1 MALKTQQTVTVTGA
15 SEIDGQQVA
24 YFSAQIPQDEGNST
38 ISRNVT
44 NQTLYD
50 ANRNQVRADE
60 AEFQAKVY
68 AIEDSLLAEQKR
80 DKMEKYFN
88 TASMLFGLIGGVIT
102 GVLGGWD
109 VLTHAI
115 VVLVIVDYLTGLGK
129 AFVNKEVSSA
139 VGFKGIFK
147 KILIFVVIA
156 VSVEMQKI
164 IGDGIPLREIV
175 IMFYI
180 ANEGISFIENV
191 SEFLPLPQKM
201 KDIFIQIR
209 EKDVNK

>member
-1 MALKTQQTVTVTGA
+1 MFRITNLMPVYEQ
-15 SEIDGQQVA
+15 DGSILEYRV
-24 YFSAQIPQDEGNST
+24 SVDNGSTDGNSV
-38 ISRNVT
+38 S
-44 NQTLYD
+44 
-50 ANRNQVRADE
+50 ANLVIGADDIDIT
-60 AEFQAKVY
+60 
-68 AIEDSLLAEQKR
+68 AIVEVCKQKLR
-80 DKMEKYFN
+80 ETVGQRGKYKLEKYFN
-88 TASMLFGLIGGVIT
+88 TASMLFGLVGGVIT
-102 GVLGGWD
+102 GILGGWD

-115 VVLVIVDYLTGLGK
+115 VVLVIVDYLTGISK

-164 IGDGIPLREIV
+164 IGDGVPLREIV

-201 KDIFIQIR
+201 KDIFVQIR
-209 EKDVNK
+209 DKGEQNYDIKTNS

>member
-1 MALKTQQTVTVTGA
+1 
-15 SEIDGQQVA
+15 
-24 YFSAQIPQDEGNST
+24 
-38 ISRNVT
+38 
-44 NQTLYD
+44 
-50 ANRNQVRADE
+50 
-60 AEFQAKVY
+60 
-68 AIEDSLLAEQKR
+68 
-80 DKMEKYFN
+80 MEKYFN
-88 TASMLFGLIGGVIT
+88 SASMIYGLVGGVIT

-115 VVLVIVDYLTGLGK
+115 VVLVIVDYLTGVGK
-129 AFVNKEVSSA
+129 AFTNKEVSSA
-139 VGFKGIFK
+139 VGFRGLFK

-180 ANEGISFIENV
+180 ANEGISLIENV
-191 SEFLPLPQKM
+191 SEFIPLPQKM

-209 EKDVNK
+209 EKDVEK

>member
-1 MALKTQQTVTVTGA
+1 
-15 SEIDGQQVA
+15 
-24 YFSAQIPQDEGNST
+24 
-38 ISRNVT
+38 
-44 NQTLYD
+44 
-50 ANRNQVRADE
+50 
-60 AEFQAKVY
+60 
-68 AIEDSLLAEQKR
+68 
-80 DKMEKYFN
+80 MEKYFN
-88 TASMLFGLIGGVIT
+88 TASVLFGLAGGLIT

-115 VVLVIVDYLTGLGK
+115 VVLVLVDYMTGIGK

-139 VGFKGIFK
+139 IGFKGIFK

-180 ANEGISFIENV
+180 ANEGISLLENV
-191 SEFLPLPQKM
+191 SEFIPMPQKM

-209 EKDVNK
+209 DKEGEKWKNSKNSSSSCNYCRAF

>member
-1 MALKTQQTVTVTGA
+1 
-15 SEIDGQQVA
+15 
-24 YFSAQIPQDEGNST
+24 
-38 ISRNVT
+38 
-44 NQTLYD
+44 
-50 ANRNQVRADE
+50 
-60 AEFQAKVY
+60 
-68 AIEDSLLAEQKR
+68 
-80 DKMEKYFN
+80 MEKYFN
-88 TASMLFGLIGGVIT
+88 TASMLFGLVGGVIT
-102 GVLGGWD
+102 GILGGLD

-115 VVLVIVDYLTGLGK
+115 VVLVIVDYLTGIGK

-164 IGDGIPLREIV
+164 IGDGVPLREIV

-191 SEFLPLPQKM
+191 SEFLPLPQK
-201 KDIFIQIR
+201 
-209 EKDVNK
+209 

>member
-1 MALKTQQTVTVTGA
+1 MISQQSQKFV
-15 SEIDGQQVA
+15 
-24 YFSAQIPQDEGNST
+24 NK
-38 ISRNVT
+38 NC
-44 NQTLYD
+44 
-50 ANRNQVRADE
+50 
-60 AEFQAKVY
+60 AKQLGR
-68 AIEDSLLAEQKR
+68 EDKYKL
-80 DKMEKYFN
+80 EKYFN
-88 TASMLFGLIGGVIT
+88 TASMLFGLVGGVIT
-102 GVLGGWD
+102 GILGGWD

-129 AFVNKEVSSA
+129 AFVNKEVSSS

-201 KDIFIQIR
+201 KDIFVQIR
-209 EKDVNK
+209 DKGE

>member
-1 MALKTQQTVTVTGA
+1 
-15 SEIDGQQVA
+15 
-24 YFSAQIPQDEGNST
+24 
-38 ISRNVT
+38 
-44 NQTLYD
+44 
-50 ANRNQVRADE
+50 
-60 AEFQAKVY
+60 
-68 AIEDSLLAEQKR
+68 
-80 DKMEKYFN
+80 MEKYFT
-88 TASMLFGLIGGVIT
+88 TASVLFSLAGGLIT
-102 GVLGGWD
+102 GTLGGWD

-115 VVLVIVDYLTGLGK
+115 VVLVLVDYMTGIGK

-139 VGFKGIFK
+139 TGFKGIFK

-180 ANEGISFIENV
+180 ANEGISLLENV
-191 SEFLPLPQKM
+191 SEFIPMPQKM

-209 EKDVNK
+209 DKEGEK

>member
-1 MALKTQQTVTVTGA
+1 
-15 SEIDGQQVA
+15 
-24 YFSAQIPQDEGNST
+24 
-38 ISRNVT
+38 
-44 NQTLYD
+44 
-50 ANRNQVRADE
+50 
-60 AEFQAKVY
+60 
-68 AIEDSLLAEQKR
+68 
-80 DKMEKYFN
+80 MEKYFN
-88 TASMLFGLIGGVIT
+88 TASMLFGLVGGVIT
-102 GVLGGWD
+102 GILGGWD

-129 AFVNKEVSSA
+129 AFVNKEVSSS

-147 KILIFVVIA
+147 KLLIFVVIA

-164 IGDGIPLREIV
+164 IGDGVPLREIV

-180 ANEGISFIENV
+180 ANEGISFVENV

>member
-1 MALKTQQTVTVTGA
+1 
-15 SEIDGQQVA
+15 
-24 YFSAQIPQDEGNST
+24 
-38 ISRNVT
+38 
-44 NQTLYD
+44 
-50 ANRNQVRADE
+50 
-60 AEFQAKVY
+60 
-68 AIEDSLLAEQKR
+68 
-80 DKMEKYFN
+80 MEKYFN
-88 TASMLFGLIGGVIT
+88 SASMIFGLVGGVIT

-115 VVLVIVDYLTGLGK
+115 VVLVIVDYLTGVGK
-129 AFVNKEVSSA
+129 AFTNKEVSSA
-139 VGFKGIFK
+139 VGFRGLFK

-180 ANEGISFIENV
+180 ANEGISLIENV
-191 SEFLPLPQKM
+191 SEFIPLPQKM

-209 EKDVNK
+209 EKDLEK

>member
-1 MALKTQQTVTVTGA
+1 
-15 SEIDGQQVA
+15 
-24 YFSAQIPQDEGNST
+24 
-38 ISRNVT
+38 
-44 NQTLYD
+44 
-50 ANRNQVRADE
+50 
-60 AEFQAKVY
+60 
-68 AIEDSLLAEQKR
+68 
-80 DKMEKYFN
+80 MERYFN
-88 TASMLFGLIGGVIT
+88 TASMLFGLVGGVIT

-115 VVLVIVDYLTGLGK
+115 VVLVIVDYLTGVGK
-129 AFVNKEVSSA
+129 AIVNKELSST
-139 VGFKGIFK
+139 VGFKGLFK

-164 IGDGIPLREIV
+164 IGDGVPLREIV

-191 SEFLPLPQKM
+191 SEFLPLPEKM

-209 EKDVNK
+209 DKEKK